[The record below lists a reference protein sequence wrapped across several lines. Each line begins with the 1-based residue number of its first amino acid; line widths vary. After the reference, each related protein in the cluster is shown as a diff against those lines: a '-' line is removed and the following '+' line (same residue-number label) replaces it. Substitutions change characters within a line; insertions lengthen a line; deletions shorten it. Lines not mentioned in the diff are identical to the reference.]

1 MQPNVSLVLFYLFS
15 FILLLSGLF
24 YIYAKNFKVKSILL
38 SLNSFLVALVILFFK
53 LPLLALLQV
62 LIFGLTVP
70 VLLHLKNKKLPH
82 ETDAKTSNHL
92 VAPGFLISLGLFL
105 ASMYILSRSK
115 WRGFGPPEEMPPSF
129 WRMLQDQFILAII
142 LIGITFLIILA
153 QSMRKK
159 NA

>member
-1 MQPNVSLVLFYLFS
+1 MQPNVSLILFYLFS

-38 SLNSFLVALVILFFK
+38 SLNSLLVALVILFFK
-53 LPLLALLQV
+53 LPLLAFLQV
-62 LIFGLTVP
+62 IIFVLTIP
-70 VLLHLKNKKLPH
+70 FLLCLKNKKMPP
-82 ETDAKTSNHL
+82 ETDARVSNHL

-105 ASMYILSRSK
+105 VSMYILSRSK

-129 WRMLQDQFILAII
+129 WRMVQDQFILAII
-142 LIGITFLIILA
+142 LIGLAFFVILA
-153 QSMRKK
+153 HLIRKK

>member
-1 MQPNVSLVLFYLFS
+1 MQPNVSLILFYLFS

-38 SLNSFLVALVILFFK
+38 SLNSLLVALVILFFK
-53 LPLLALLQV
+53 LPLLAFLQV
-62 LIFGLTVP
+62 IIFVLTIP
-70 VLLHLKNKKLPH
+70 FLLYLKNKKMPP
-82 ETDAKTSNHL
+82 ETDARVSNHL

-105 ASMYILSRSK
+105 VSMYILSRSK

-129 WRMLQDQFILAII
+129 WRMVQDQFILAII
-142 LIGITFLIILA
+142 LIGLAFFVILA
-153 QSMRKK
+153 HLIRKK

>member
-1 MQPNVSLVLFYLFS
+1 MQPKVSLILFYLFS

-38 SLNSFLVALVILFFK
+38 SLNSLLVALVILFFK
-53 LPLLALLQV
+53 LPLLAIFQV
-62 LIFGLTVP
+62 LIFGLSIP
-70 VLLHLKNKKLPH
+70 VWLYQKNKKMPQ
-82 ETDAKTSNHL
+82 ETGARTSNHL

-115 WRGFGPPEEMPPSF
+115 WRGFGPPEEMPLSF
-129 WRMLQDQFILAII
+129 WPLAQDQFMLAVI
-142 LIGITFLIILA
+142 LIGLAFFIILA
-153 QSMRKK
+153 HLIKKK

>member
-1 MQPNVSLVLFYLFS
+1 MQPNVSLMLFYLFS
-15 FILLLSGLF
+15 FLLLLSGLF

-38 SLNSFLVALVILFFK
+38 SLNSLLVALVILFFK
-53 LPLLALLQV
+53 LPLLAIFQV
-62 LIFGLTVP
+62 LIFGLSIP
-70 VLLHLKNKKLPH
+70 VWLYQKNKKMPQ
-82 ETDAKTSNHL
+82 ETGARTSNHL

-129 WRMLQDQFILAII
+129 WRLAQDQFFLAVI
-142 LIGITFLIILA
+142 LIGVAFLVVLA
-153 QSMRKK
+153 HLIRKK

>member
-1 MQPNVSLVLFYLFS
+1 MQPNVSLILFYLFS

-38 SLNSFLVALVILFFK
+38 SLNSLLVALVILFFK
-53 LPLLALLQV
+53 LPLLAFLQV

-70 VLLHLKNKKLPH
+70 ILLYLKNKKIPSQSG
-82 ETDAKTSNHL
+82 ARTSNHL

-115 WRGFGPPEEMPPSF
+115 WRGFGPPEEMPLSF
-129 WRMLQDQFILAII
+129 WRMAQDQFILAII

-153 QSMRKK
+153 HLIRKK